1 MQSVSFKFPD
11 SNDYL
16 FENVTIDI
24 ESGEAIALVGKSGSG
39 KTTIVDLILNIYL
52 PSKGTV
58 VLKDGLMEIS
68 PGNVTNIS
76 YVPQSP
82 IIFKGTVLE
91 NIVFRKGDSRFNQE
105 ALEYAITGAH
115 LDNLIK
121 RLPKGLNTE
130 LGNLNG
136 ILSGGEKQ
144 RIAIAR
150 ALYLKPK
157 LLVIDEG
164 TSSLD
169 YSSENLI
176 TQSLKS
182 LEGDVTIII
191 IAHRINTIKNIK
203 KIYFMDDCRIIG
215 SGNYTDLQKSVPQ
228 FAEWVNSLD

>member
-1 MQSVSFKFPD
+1 M
-11 SNDYL
+11 
-16 FENVTIDI
+16 
-24 ESGEAIALVGKSGSG
+24 
-39 KTTIVDLILNIYL
+39 DLILNIYL

-58 VLKDGLMEIS
+58 VLKDGLMEIKS
-68 PGNVTNIS
+68 GNVTNIS
-76 YVPQSP
+76 YVPQNP

-91 NIVFRKGDSRFNQE
+91 NIIFRKGDFGFSQE

-115 LDNLIK
+115 LDDLVK
-121 RLPKGLNTE
+121 KLPKGLNTE
-130 LGNLNG
+130 LSNLNG

-169 YSSENLI
+169 YSSENLV

-182 LEGDVTIII
+182 LEGHVTIII
-191 IAHRINTIKNIK
+191 IAHRITTIILWTIAK
-203 KIYFMDDCRIIG
+203 
-215 SGNYTDLQKSVPQ
+215 
-228 FAEWVNSLD
+228 